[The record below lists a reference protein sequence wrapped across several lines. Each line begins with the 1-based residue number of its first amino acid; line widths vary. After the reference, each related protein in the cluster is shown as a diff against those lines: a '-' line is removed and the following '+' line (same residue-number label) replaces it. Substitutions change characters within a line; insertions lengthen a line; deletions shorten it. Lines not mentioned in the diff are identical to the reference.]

1 MNADGKI
8 LYLASVRG
16 FCPWARSAL
25 AALDKLVSEY
35 PEGPVCVLHELVHN
49 RLVTEN
55 FERRG
60 VRFLSSPEEI
70 PESAS
75 LLIGAHGV
83 TPEQEREARRCAV
96 RVVDTT
102 CPQVRERQKTASA
115 LERKDTLILI
125 GYPGHAEVA
134 GIIARSGAGRNIVI
148 SSAEEAE
155 RLEHVANPVAITQ
168 TTFDGAELER
178 CRAVL
183 AGRLPGI
190 RFCCGV
196 CRASRERQRSVGELA
211 RRVEAV
217 VVAGAHHSSNAR
229 RLCAAAERCGA
240 RAVLTERSAEI
251 PPEIFALRRVGQ
263 TAGASTPDEEVNAIV
278 TAFAAASFRIAECG
292 TAPEAEAEG

>member
-1 MNADGKI
+1 MNDNGKI

-16 FCPWARSAL
+16 FCAWARSAL
-25 AALDKLVSEY
+25 AALDELVSEH

-49 RLVTEN
+49 RMVTET
-55 FERRG
+55 FESRG

-70 PESAS
+70 PAGAS
-75 LLIGAHGV
+75 LLIGAHGII
-83 TPEQEREARRCAV
+83 PEQEREARRRAL

-102 CPQVRERQKTASA
+102 CPQVRERQQMAAA

-125 GYPGHAEVA
+125 GYPGHAEVS
-134 GIIARSGAGRNIVI
+134 GILARSGAGRNIVI

-155 RLEHVANPVAITQ
+155 RLDTAENPVAITQ

-183 AGRLPGI
+183 AVRCPGL
-190 RFCCGV
+190 RFCCEV

-211 RRVEAV
+211 RQVEAV

-229 RLCAAAERCGA
+229 RLCAAAERCGV
-240 RAVLTERSAEI
+240 RAVLAERVAEI
-251 PPEIFALRRVGQ
+251 PPELFALRRVGL
-263 TAGASTPDEEVNAIV
+263 TAGASTPDEEADAIIA
-278 TAFAAASFRIAECG
+278 AFAAASFRIVECG
-292 TAPEAEAEG
+292 ELSETEE